1 MLDVIQVTVA
11 PPAMRSFQTENMQ
24 IENYEWHKV
33 EPSPP
38 GEDLLQW
45 LDSTINDTMAW
56 LFGFEGDYLDKEVTD
71 RWKDPETLKLVHP
84 KNIVWKVT
92 TGPTGRRRCQA
103 TFTIGKLSSDD
114 KPYTLV
120 VTDPNVE
127 QLLTRHPHGKY
138 QESDIKVQDN
148 VGYYWNA
155 PGENLVFT
163 VSLGEPH
170 SEDGRC
176 YKSYKLVAG
185 VTTLPSSRPT
195 RSDAP
200 EDPPLDL
207 CEALRFHGI
216 PFHDLRWKGER
227 HSLGSGRPRTWR
239 SFTNPWGTGLV
250 RIRSS
255 RRPGHSISTG
265 LVPNL
270 ALLRG
275 ARFRSERTPGK
286 AAEYIPRLGDDGN
299 DPPYV
304 PEQSRHAPSMSERLR
319 TSPTFRLL
327 ITSK

>member
-1 MLDVIQVTVA
+1 MQVARLETVDLLVLANSRKHGGRCIAGVRVDALQQRELRWVRLVDQSHAGGIWQSRARLANGEEPKILDVIQVTVA

-24 IENYEWHKV
+24 IENYVWHKV

-127 QLLTRHPHGKY
+127 QLLTKHPHGKY

-155 PGENLVFT
+155 PSENLVFT
-163 VSLGEPH
+163 V
-170 SEDGRC
+170 
-176 YKSYKLVAG
+176 
-185 VTTLPSSRPT
+185 TLANPT
-195 RSDAP
+195 AKT
-200 EDPPLDL
+200 
-207 CEALRFHGI
+207 AAA
-216 PFHDLRWKGER
+216 
-227 HSLGSGRPRTWR
+227 
-239 SFTNPWGTGLV
+239 TNATNWLP
-250 RIRSS
+250 
-255 RRPGHSISTG
+255 
-265 LVPNL
+265 
-270 ALLRG
+270 A
-275 ARFRSERTPGK
+275 
-286 AAEYIPRLGDDGN
+286 
-299 DPPYV
+299 
-304 PEQSRHAPSMSERLR
+304 
-319 TSPTFRLL
+319 
-327 ITSK
+327 